1 MRKSFSTFQ
10 FLLKI
15 KKSETQFSKRKQL
28 YKHRKFLAPNQIGKL
43 FFKLKKF
50 WKNIKNQLP
59 EAEIHIYGAY
69 ATEKVFQL
77 HNQKEGFIIKGRAE
91 NVETAFSQGKSS
103 HSHQF
108 LSELELKGNC

>member
-1 MRKSFSTFQ
+1 
-10 FLLKI
+10 LH
-15 KKSETQFSKRKQL
+15 E
-28 YKHRKFLAPNQIGKL
+28 PNWQTVL
-43 FFKLKKF
+43 QLKKI

-91 NVETAFSQGKSS
+91 NVETVFNKLKFYL
-103 HSHQF
+103 HQF
-108 LSELELKGNC
+108 LLEQELKGNCSKVCNLVYPT